1 MSEILVAAVNASFSH
16 TNIAVRSISL
26 YCQKN
31 LNVQNDFITF
41 DEWTINQQPLE
52 ILRAILTHKP
62 KIVMFSTYI
71 WNIQMIETLVQNLR
85 AFDKNLII
93 GLGGPEV
100 SFNPHEVFSK
110 LNEADFICQGEGEE
124 TVFEVAEYFKNYL
137 NHQKN
142 LTDDDESKVKSSFK
156 NDFLQSLQKVKGLY
170 LNFSQ
175 FQNVQNP
182 VFYTGTR
189 DLICDLQKLVFP
201 YQKIT
206 EADSR
211 IYYYESSRGCP
222 FSCAYCMS
230 SLDKR
235 VRFMPLERVK
245 QDIQFF
251 LDNNVKLVK
260 FVDRTYNL
268 DEERYIAIWDY
279 ILTHHNGK
287 TMFHFEIEAE
297 FLSQKALDFL
307 QKVPSGVMQFEIGV
321 QSSNPKTLE
330 SVSRSPEIEKIAQNV
345 KQIPKTIHCHLDL
358 IAGLPY
364 EDLQSFGKSFDFVMS
379 LHPDEMQLG
388 FLKVLYGTKMKEI
401 ASQNDYRWMKT
412 APYEILSTPEL
423 SFGDVC
429 FLKDLEVVLD
439 AFYNSKNFEKCMI
452 YIEEKY
458 GFWNFFCEITEIS
471 RKQNLFSSAKAPKF
485 WYEFLADYSNH
496 KNDRILYEL
505 LRFDFVK
512 TGKKGGFPDWYVHH
526 YDKDKHRLALEQNGG
541 VSNSRIDFAYSEY
554 EEFELNPLLPVKNNF
569 SFQKT
574 KILFFYE
581 NKFNSHKAQQIII
594 E

>member
-26 YCQKN
+26 YCQKK
-31 LNVQNDFITF
+31 LNVQDDFITF

-71 WNIQMIETLVQNLR
+71 WNIQMIETLVRNLR
-85 AFDKNLII
+85 AFDSNLII

-100 SFNPHEVFSK
+100 SFNPQEVFSK
-110 LNEADFICQGEGEE
+110 LSETDFICQGEGEE
-124 TVFEVAEYFKNYL
+124 TVFEIAQYFL
-137 NHQKN
+137 NHLKYQKN
-142 LTDDDESKVKSSFK
+142 SANDESKTDFTNKY
-156 NDFLQSLQKVKGLY
+156 DFLKSLQKVKGLY
-170 LNFSQ
+170 LNFLECKNIS
-175 FQNVQNP
+175 NP
-182 VFYTGTR
+182 VFFTGTR
-189 DLICDLQKLVFP
+189 ELICDLQNLVFP
-201 YQKIT
+201 YPKIT
-206 EADSR
+206 EPDSK

-230 SLDKR
+230 SLDRR
-235 VRFMPLERVK
+235 VRFMSLERVFK
-245 QDIQFF
+245 DLQFF

-268 DEERYIAIWDY
+268 DEERYIAIWNY
-279 ILTHHNGK
+279 ILSHHNGK

-297 FLSQKALDFL
+297 YLSPKALDFL

-401 ASQNDYRWMKT
+401 ALQNNFRWMKT
-412 APYEILSTPEL
+412 APYEILSTPSL
-423 SFGDVC
+423 SFSDVC
-429 FLKDLEVVLD
+429 FLKDLEIILD
-439 AFYNSKNFEKCMI
+439 AYYNSKNFEKCMI
-452 YIEEKY
+452 YIEEQY
-458 GFWNFFCEITEIS
+458 GFWNFFCELTDIS
-471 RKQNLFSSAKAPKF
+471 RKANLFSSAKAPKF
-485 WYEFLADYSNH
+485 WYEFLADYSNQ
-496 KNDRILYEL
+496 KNDKILYEL

-512 TGKKGGFPDWYVHH
+512 AGKKGGFPEWYNHH
-526 YDKDKHRLALEQNGG
+526 YDKNKHRLALEQNGG

-554 EEFELNPLLPVKNNF
+554 EEFEINPLLENKNF

-574 KILFFYE
+574 RILFFYE
-581 NKFNSHKAQQIII
+581 NKFNDHKSQQIII